1 MPQKPIELPTELYS
15 ATFHPK
21 HTMAPRYSSVAVIG
35 AGPSGISAVKAL
47 SEEKAFDRIQ
57 VFDRRH
63 RSGGTWIYDEEPEP
77 FSTSSSQPVREIPEK
92 LPLSLPP
99 ASENLTARTGLYPS
113 LDSNVGSQ
121 VMAFTYKPFPSVN
134 SATSI
139 NRFGKGNPT
148 HPCAEVA
155 GYLEEIAEPFSHL
168 FTFNTHVERVEKVG
182 KTWRLT
188 LRKTPHYLKDGKR
201 DYWWQD
207 TFDAVVVATGHYG
220 VPYVPK
226 IAGLEETFAALPSRF
241 EHSKA
246 YRSPEDYVNKKVV
259 VVGGNVSAS
268 DTVSEIHNIV
278 SGPLYVSQR
287 SYNEILKDA
296 WELPNV
302 VRKPQ
307 IARVSVGPDNL
318 VRVSFADGT
327 EADGVEK
334 VHFGT
339 GYRLSYPFL
348 RPDPVT
354 PSGRLAGFYQHV
366 FNVADP
372 SLAVVGQVKAAI
384 SFRVYEY
391 QAVAVARYFANR
403 GGGLPSPR
411 EQDEWEVKRLQYKG
425 PTSQFHE
432 IKPDFKE
439 YFDFLRQ
446 VAGEPAPG
454 TEAYELPAWQDEWAL
469 LGFGVLSLKQ
479 KWWRELKEKEQNT
492 PIQAKL

>member
-1 MPQKPIELPTELYS
+1 
-15 ATFHPK
+15 
-21 HTMAPRYSSVAVIG
+21 
-35 AGPSGISAVKAL
+35 
-47 SEEKAFDRIQ
+47 
-57 VFDRRH
+57 
-63 RSGGTWIYDEEPEP
+63 
-77 FSTSSSQPVREIPEK
+77 
-92 LPLSLPP
+92 
-99 ASENLTARTGLYPS
+99 
-113 LDSNVGSQ
+113 
-121 VMAFTYKPFPSVN
+121 MAFTYKPFPSVN

-139 NRFGKGNPT
+139 NRFGKENPT
-148 HPCAEVA
+148 HPYVKVA

-182 KTWRLT
+182 KKWQLT
-188 LRKTPHYLKDGKR
+188 LRKTQHYLKHEKR

-220 VPYVPK
+220 VPYVPSIK
-226 IAGLEETFAALPSRF
+226 GLEETSAALPQRF

-246 YRSPEDYVNKKVV
+246 YRSPKITWTSGGTIIDVSQKVV

-287 SYNEILKDA
+287 GYNEVLKDA

-307 IARVSVGPDNL
+307 ITQVSVGSNSL
-318 VRVSFADGT
+318 IKVGFADGT
-327 EADGVEK
+327 EVDGIEK

-354 PSGRLAGFYQHV
+354 PSGRLSGFYQHV
-366 FNVADP
+366 FNIADP
-372 SLAVVGQVKAAI
+372 SLTVVGQVKAAV

-411 EQDEWEVKRLQYKG
+411 DQDEWEVKRLQYKG

-432 IKPDFKE
+432 IKPDYKE
-439 YFDFLRQ
+439 YFEFLRG
-446 VAGEPAPG
+446 VAGKPAPG
-454 TEAYELPAWQDEWAL
+454 TDAYELPAWQDEWAL
-469 LGFGVLSLKQ
+469 LGFGVLALKQ
-479 KWWRELKEKEQNT
+479 KWWKELKEKEQKKA
-492 PIQAKL
+492 IQAKL

>member
-1 MPQKPIELPTELYS
+1 
-15 ATFHPK
+15 
-21 HTMAPRYSSVAVIG
+21 MAPRYSSVAVIG

-47 SEEKAFDRIQ
+47 SEEKAFNRIQ

-63 RSGGTWIYDEEPEP
+63 RVGGTC
-77 FSTSSSQPVREIPEK
+77 
-92 LPLSLPP
+92 
-99 ASENLTARTGLYPS
+99 
-113 LDSNVGSQ
+113 NVGSQ
-121 VMAFTYKPFPSVN
+121 VMAFTYKPFPPVK

-148 HPCAEVA
+148 HPFATVAE
-155 GYLEEIAEPFSHL
+155 YLEDIAEPFSHL
-168 FTFNTHVERVEKVG
+168 FTFDTHVERVEKVG
-182 KTWRLT
+182 KKWQLT
-188 LRKTPHYLKDGKR
+188 LRKTRHYLKHEKR

-220 VPYVPK
+220 VPYVPN
-226 IAGLEETFAALPSRF
+226 IAGLEETFAALPQRF

-246 YRSPEDYVNKKVV
+246 YRSPENYVNKI
-259 VVGGNVSAS
+259 
-268 DTVSEIHNIV
+268 T
-278 SGPLYVSQR
+278 
-287 SYNEILKDA
+287 
-296 WELPNV
+296 
-302 VRKPQ
+302 
-307 IARVSVGPDNL
+307 RVSVGPDNL

-327 EADGVEK
+327 EVDGIEK

-391 QAVAVARYFANR
+391 QAVAVAWYFANR

-439 YFDFLRQ
+439 YFDFLRG

-454 TEAYELPAWQDEWAL
+454 TDAYELPAWQDEWAL
-469 LGFGVLSLKQ
+469 LGFGVLTLKQ
-479 KWWRELKEKEQNT
+479 KWWKELKEKDQKK
-492 PIQAKL
+492 PVQAKL

>member
-1 MPQKPIELPTELYS
+1 
-15 ATFHPK
+15 
-21 HTMAPRYSSVAVIG
+21 MAPRYSSVAVIG

-47 SEEKAFDRIQ
+47 SEEQAFDRIQ
-57 VFDRRH
+57 VFDRRD
-63 RSGGTWIYDEEPEP
+63 RIGGTWIYDEEPEP
-77 FSTSSSQPVREIPEK
+77 FSAFSSQPVREIPAK
-92 LPLSLPP
+92 LPQSLPP
-99 ASENLTARTGLYPS
+99 SSENVTARTGLYPS

-139 NRFGKGNPT
+139 NRFGKENPT
-148 HPCAEVA
+148 HPYVKVA

-182 KTWRLT
+182 KKWQLT
-188 LRKTPHYLKDGKR
+188 LRKTQHYLKHEKR

-220 VPYVPK
+220 VPYVPNIK
-226 IAGLEETFAALPSRF
+226 GLEETSAALPQRF

-246 YRSPEDYVNKKVV
+246 YRSPEDYVDKKVV

-268 DTVSEIHNIV
+268 DTVSEIHSIV

-287 SYNEILKDA
+287 GYNEVLKDA

-307 IARVSVGPDNL
+307 ITQVSVGSDSL
-318 VRVSFADGT
+318 IKVGFADGT
-327 EADGVEK
+327 EVDGIEK

-354 PSGRLAGFYQHV
+354 PSGRLSGFYQHV
-366 FNVADP
+366 FNIADP
-372 SLAVVGQVKAAI
+372 SLTVVGQVKAAV

-411 EQDEWEVKRLQYKG
+411 DQDEWEVKRLQYKG

-432 IKPDFKE
+432 IKPDYKE
-439 YFDFLRQ
+439 YFEFLRG
-446 VAGEPAPG
+446 VAGKPAPG
-454 TEAYELPAWQDEWAL
+454 TDAYELPAWQDEWAL
-469 LGFGVLSLKQ
+469 LGFGVLALKQ
-479 KWWRELKEKEQNT
+479 KWWKELKEREQKKA
-492 PIQAKL
+492 IQAKL

>member
-1 MPQKPIELPTELYS
+1 
-15 ATFHPK
+15 
-21 HTMAPRYSSVAVIG
+21 MAPRYSSVAVIG

-47 SEEKAFDRIQ
+47 SEEKAFNRIQ

-63 RSGGTWIYDEEPEP
+63 RVGGTWIYDEEPEP
-77 FSTSSSQPVREIPEK
+77 FSIYSSQPVREIPEQ
-92 LPLSLPP
+92 LPRSLPS
-99 ASENLTARTGLYPS
+99 ASENLTARTGIYPS

-121 VMAFTYKPFPSVN
+121 VMAFTYKAFPPVK

-148 HPCAEVA
+148 HPFATVAE
-155 GYLEEIAEPFSHL
+155 YLEDIAEPFSHL
-168 FTFNTHVERVEKVG
+168 FTFDTHVERVEK
-182 KTWRLT
+182 
-188 LRKTPHYLKDGKR
+188 
-201 DYWWQD
+201 D

-220 VPYVPK
+220 VPYVPN
-226 IAGLEETFAALPSRF
+226 IAGLGETFAALPQRF

-287 SYNEILKDA
+287 SYNKVLKDA

-307 IARVSVGPDNL
+307 ITRVSVGPDNL

-327 EADGVEK
+327 EVDGIEK

-391 QAVAVARYFANR
+391 QA
-403 GGGLPSPR
+403 
-411 EQDEWEVKRLQYKG
+411 YKG

-439 YFDFLRQ
+439 YFDFLRG

-454 TEAYELPAWQDEWAL
+454 TDAYEPPAWQDEWAL
-469 LGFGVLSLKQ
+469 LGFGVLTLKQ
-479 KWWRELKEKEQNT
+479 KWWKELKEKDQKK
-492 PIQAKL
+492 PVQAKL

>member
-1 MPQKPIELPTELYS
+1 
-15 ATFHPK
+15 
-21 HTMAPRYSSVAVIG
+21 MAPRYSSVAVIG

-47 SEEKAFDRIQ
+47 SEENVFERIQ
-57 VFDRRH
+57 LFDRREGI
-63 RSGGTWIYDEEPEP
+63 GGTWIYDERPEP
-77 FSTSSSQPVREIPEK
+77 FSPSSAQPVREIPAK
-92 LPLSLPP
+92 LPQSLPP
-99 ASENLTARTGLYPS
+99 ASENVTARTGLYPA

-121 VMAFTYKPFPSVN
+121 VMAFTYKPFPDVN
-134 SATSI
+134 SASSI
-139 NRFGKGNPT
+139 NRFGKKNPT
-148 HPCAEVA
+148 HPYAQVA

-168 FTFNTHVERVEKVG
+168 LTFNTHVERVEKVG
-182 KTWRLT
+182 KKWQLT
-188 LRKTPHYLKDGKR
+188 LRKTQHYLKNQKR

-220 VPYVPK
+220 VPFVPN
-226 IAGLEETFAALPSRF
+226 IDGLKETFAALPQRF

-246 YRSPEDYVNKKVV
+246 YRSPEDYVGKKVV

-268 DTVSEIHNIV
+268 DTVSEIHSIV

-287 SYNEILKDA
+287 GSNEILQDA

-302 VRKPQ
+302 VLKPQ
-307 IARVSVGPDNL
+307 ITRVSVGSGTT
-318 VRVSFADGT
+318 VKVKFSDGS
-327 EADGVEK
+327 EVDGIEK

-354 PSGRLAGFYQHV
+354 PSGRLSGFYQHV
-366 FNVADP
+366 FNIADP
-372 SLAVVGQVKAAI
+372 SLTIVGQVKAAI

-432 IKPDFKE
+432 IKPDFSE
-439 YFDFLRQ
+439 YFEFLRG
-446 VAGEPAPG
+446 VAGPPAPG
-454 TEAYELPAWQDEWAL
+454 TDAYELPAWEDEWAL
-469 LGFGVLSLKQ
+469 LGFGVLALKQ
-479 KWWRELKEKEQNT
+479 KWWKELKKKEEET
-492 PIQAKL
+492 RRVQAKL

>member
-1 MPQKPIELPTELYS
+1 
-15 ATFHPK
+15 
-21 HTMAPRYSSVAVIG
+21 MAPRYSSVAVIG

-47 SEEKAFDRIQ
+47 SEENTFDRIQ
-57 VFDRRH
+57 LFDRRE
-63 RSGGTWIYDEEPEP
+63 RIGGTWIYDEEPEP
-77 FSTSSSQPVREIPEK
+77 FSPFSSQPVRDIPAT
-92 LPLSLPP
+92 LPQSTPP
-99 ASENLTARTGLYPS
+99 AAENVTARTGLYPS

-134 SATSI
+134 SAASI
-139 NRFGKGNPT
+139 GRFGKGNPT
-148 HPCAEVA
+148 HPHAQVA
-155 GYLEEIAEPFSHL
+155 GYIEEIADPFSHL

-182 KTWRLT
+182 RQWQLT
-188 LRKTPHYLKDGKR
+188 LRKTQHYLKHEKR

-220 VPYVPK
+220 VPYVPN
-226 IAGLEETFAALPSRF
+226 IPGLKEVSAALPQRF

-278 SGPLYVSQR
+278 SGPLYLSQR
-287 SYNEILKDA
+287 GYNETLKDA

-307 IARVSVGPDNL
+307 ITRVSAGPHQL
-318 VRVSFADGT
+318 IRVTFADGT
-327 EADGVEK
+327 EVDGIEK

-354 PSGRLAGFYQHV
+354 PSGRLSGFYQHV

-372 SLAVVGQVKAAI
+372 SLTIVGQVKGAL

-391 QAVAVARYFANR
+391 QAVAVARYYANR

-439 YFDFLRQ
+439 YFEFLRG
-446 VAGEPAPG
+446 VAGPPAPG
-454 TEAYELPAWQDEWAL
+454 TDAYELPAWQDDWAL
-469 LGFGVLSLKQ
+469 LGFGVLALKQ
-479 KWWRELKEKEQNT
+479 KWWRELKEKEEKKQ
-492 PIQAKL
+492 IQAKL